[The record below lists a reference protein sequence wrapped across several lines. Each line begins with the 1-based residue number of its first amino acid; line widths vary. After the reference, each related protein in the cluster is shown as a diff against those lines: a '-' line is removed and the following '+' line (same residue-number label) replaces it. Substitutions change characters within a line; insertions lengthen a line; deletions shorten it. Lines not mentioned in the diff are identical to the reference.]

1 MVSVRGFSPFFVRRE
16 EINVNISSFN
26 VTDVGYHYI
35 GLRVVGA
42 LPDVTRD
49 AQTAT
54 ISRNVAKYMRDKA
67 LRLMLPEPK
76 SSYDTVGEKV
86 CQELVH
92 FEFATAVKG
101 RGYTLTSTGIEALAL
116 LNERKHLDLRRLMAL
131 VHLKTYTNLRAIVNT
146 HIARGGFLSPIV
158 EATRTIDIKY
168 IASLLRPTFGMD
180 AESVGTI
187 FLDKSIKRSQKQIED
202 ALRELVLNRLM
213 PLNPMSVPLF
223 RAVSDRLVS
232 LRLLN
237 AMRVNRNDAELHCT
251 YSPCVHEAPLKKW
264 HHLQKVELSTGDIY
278 TIYLSEPSFEDK
290 ATLETMLATLDDAF
304 AILQEQA
311 GYFDLPEV
319 RDFVCEKMLIPEAAF
334 DEGIL
339 ALMDMPTT
347 PITLGL
353 TYERISSRRKPLVRL
368 RESTQLYN
376 LIRRV

>member
-1 MVSVRGFSPFFVRRE
+1 MVSVRGFSLSFVRRG
-16 EINVNISSFN
+16 EIDVNISSFN

-42 LPDVTRD
+42 LPDATRD

-86 CQELVH
+86 CRELVH
-92 FEFATAVKG
+92 FDFATAVKG
-101 RGYTLTSTGIEALAL
+101 RGYTLTATGIEALGL

-131 VHLKTYTNLRAIVNT
+131 VHLKTYTNLRAVVNT
-146 HIARGGFLSPIV
+146 HIARGGVLSPIV
-158 EATRTIDIKY
+158 EATRTIDIAY
-168 IASLLRPTFGMD
+168 IASLLRPTFGPD

-187 FLDKSIKRSQKQIED
+187 FLDKSKKRSQKQIED

-223 RAVSDRLVS
+223 RAVCDRLVS

-237 AMRVNRNDAELHCT
+237 AMRVNRNDAELNWT

-264 HHLQKVELSTGDIY
+264 HHLQKMQLSTGDTY
-278 TIYLSEPSFEDK
+278 AIYLSEPNFEDN
-290 ATLETMLATLDDAF
+290 ATLETMLAALDDAF
-304 AILQEQA
+304 AALREQA

-319 RDFVCEKMLIPEAAF
+319 RDFVCEKMLIPEASF

-339 ALMDMPTT
+339 ALMDMPAT

-353 TYERISSRRKPLVRL
+353 TYERISGRRKPLVRL